1 MLARMPKNFME
12 LCVLLSKKTKDVMRN
27 SGDYNDGK
35 RLEDQPAEDS
45 EYNFTDEQIAWNP
58 HPIERCNQ
66 RSMDRNLVAFRQ
78 ILFHLT
84 AP

>member
-1 MLARMPKNFME
+1 MLARMPENLME
-12 LCVLLSKKTKDVMRN
+12 LCVLLSEKTKDVMRN

-35 RLEDQPAEDS
+35 RLEYQTAKDGK
-45 EYNFTDEQIAWNP
+45 YNFPNEQIAWNP
-58 HPIERCNQ
+58 HPVEWRNQ
-66 RSMDRNLVAFRQ
+66 RSMNGDFIAFRH